1 MILLSSCVIFK
12 KTLCSIFLWLAGG
25 RELNNFFSS
34 TAFNLRAVTNQHW
47 LHQCNP
53 FWSFG
58 VWRQWIS
65 IPSEISAGAWGIQP
79 GLSCLASCSHKP
91 LAGAPVEAAL
101 LQHPRGEV
109 WLHGHRVCR
118 FAASHSPRLPPETS
132 FTGRDNEL
140 LPSGEEKQW
149 GTGFVGSMSQNQ
161 VCWGGSELFSN
172 PQVFQ
177 TLRCGSTLS
186 WSWRFL
192 TGAVGQGNET
202 IPHLST
208 CWS

>member
-53 FWSFG
+53 FWSFA

-91 LAGAPVEAAL
+91 SAGAPVEAAL

-109 WLHGHRVCR
+109 WLQGIVSAGLLLHTAPDCRQQPLSLAEIMNYFHLEKKSSEELGLWDLCPKTRCAGVAVNYSATHRCFR
-118 FAASHSPRLPPETS
+118 HSDVALPWAEPED
-132 FTGRDNEL
+132 F
-140 LPSGEEKQW
+140 
-149 GTGFVGSMSQNQ
+149 
-161 VCWGGSELFSN
+161 
-172 PQVFQ
+172 
-177 TLRCGSTLS
+177 
-186 WSWRFL
+186 
-192 TGAVGQGNET
+192 
-202 IPHLST
+202 
-208 CWS
+208 